1 MITQAVQF
9 GGRIPLTI
17 NSNGN
22 NNSIAKYLFERTDA
36 SASSMRS
43 SYVKDRTI
51 SYQNNDE
58 WCEEECDSYNYAL
71 EFFFVPRVEI
81 LLLIQ
86 LIRTECLQRRLWLPQ
101 TL

>member
-1 MITQAVQF
+1 MIVIIQPVRSS
-9 GGRIPLTI
+9 GRIPVTI

-36 SASSMRS
+36 SASCMRS

-58 WCEEECDSYNYAL
+58 WCEEECDSYNFAI
-71 EFFFVPRVEI
+71 EF
-81 LLLIQ
+81 LLFQ
-86 LIRTECLQRRLWLPQ
+86 G
-101 TL
+101 

>member
-1 MITQAVQF
+1 MIIQTERSSE
-9 GGRIPLTI
+9 RIPLTI

-36 SASSMRS
+36 SASCMRS

-58 WCEEECDSYNYAL
+58 WCEEECDSYNYAI
-71 EFFFVPRVEI
+71 EF
-81 LLLIQ
+81 LLFQ
-86 LIRTECLQRRLWLPQ
+86 G
-101 TL
+101 

>member
-1 MITQAVQF
+1 MIIQTVRSSE
-9 GGRIPLTI
+9 RISLTI

-36 SASSMRS
+36 SASCMRS

-58 WCEEECDSYNYAL
+58 WCEEECDSYNYAI
-71 EFFFVPRVEI
+71 EF
-81 LLLIQ
+81 LLFQ
-86 LIRTECLQRRLWLPQ
+86 G
-101 TL
+101 